1 MISIWIRK
9 SFTPPDT
16 SSNSS
21 GITEQYNNTEEIVP
35 TKGQAQSLKN
45 RFAEFEK
52 DALKVETSSAK
63 IKHTP
68 KRFVVCIY
76 SSNQT
81 TIKTKT
87 PMHSFRTHLHLNK
100 SVLNQLLTQPNV
112 LYVIKLSMRWKRY
125 DKSIMIG
132 FNRII
137 FSDRSR
143 QENLSQIMF

>member
-1 MISIWIRK
+1 MIIWILIRK

-16 SSNSS
+16 SSSS

-68 KRFVVCIY
+68 KRFVVCILF
-76 SSNQT
+76 SFQ
-81 TIKTKT
+81 IKSTNNNVL
-87 PMHSFRTHLHLNK
+87 FRIHLHLNK
-100 SVLNQLLTQPNV
+100 SVLNQLLIQQNV
-112 LYVIKLSMRWKRY
+112 LYVIKLFMLWKRY
-125 DKSIMIG
+125 DKYFFMIR
-132 FNRII
+132 FNRIKY
-137 FSDRSR
+137 F
-143 QENLSQIMF
+143 

>member
-1 MISIWIRK
+1 LIIWILIRK

-16 SSNSS
+16 SSSS

-68 KRFVVCIY
+68 KRFVVCIF
-76 SSNQT
+76 SFLFKSNQQ
-81 TIKTKT
+81 TIT
-87 PMHSFRTHLHLNK
+87 
-100 SVLNQLLTQPNV
+100 
-112 LYVIKLSMRWKRY
+112 
-125 DKSIMIG
+125 
-132 FNRII
+132 
-137 FSDRSR
+137 FS
-143 QENLSQIMF
+143 LGYTCT